1 MKKLYLFLLLPFTI
15 FAQDGFQQKTK
26 PKSNGPTKEKTLQL
40 TNGQQTES
48 ELGVIERPLAD
59 FNYNKNK
66 VIKDDKGNVVFV
78 EIPSKPNLEK
88 NAKKGLLIE
97 SYEFLSQIKD
107 VLKIQN
113 PAKEFELVEQHSDEQ
128 GNNHL
133 KFRQLY
139 KGIPVYGSEV
149 ILHEVE
155 NQIKTMN
162 GRSFQSP
169 VLENINPSIDGL
181 SAKKIALEDLKTK
194 SIIQQDVFSK
204 SIIKSQEQSPELMV
218 FHDKNKAE
226 FLAWQLVVKPNLLE
240 RWVYFIDAVSGKILD
255 KYNNTCSLDG
265 TIKATAA
272 DLNGISKT
280 FSVYQ
285 AGSQYVMI
293 DTDRPMFKRTASV
306 LPDEPVGAIWTIDA
320 GNTAGEN
327 FSQISSASQN
337 VWNAKAVSA
346 HTNAGLAYE
355 FYRTKFNRN
364 SLNNKGGNIVSVINI
379 SDEKGQGMDNAY
391 WNGEFM
397 GYGNGKTAF
406 KPLAGSL
413 DVAGHEMTHGVVENS
428 AKLEYR
434 NQSGAINE
442 SMADVFGVMIENA
455 NLPAGQAI
463 NWTLGESV
471 VKTSAF
477 PSGALRSL
485 SNPNQG
491 GTRDPGYQP
500 KTMGQYA
507 FLNDTEEEDN
517 GGVHINSGI
526 PNYAFYLFASNPKI
540 GLDNAA
546 KVYYKALT
554 SYLTRQSQFLDLR
567 LAVVQS
573 AKELNPE
580 FEAIAKAAFDQ
591 VGIKD
596 GSSGEPSTTP
606 TTPTQPK
613 AEVPV
618 NAGTEYLVVYDPVL
632 KELYIS
638 PSSADNFVVI
648 STKGLKS
655 KPSITDDGSAIYYV
669 GNDKNIY
676 AIANPTSTNRKESK
690 LTSSGEF
697 DNVAVSKDGK
707 RLAALREVED
717 HTMYVYDLTS
727 ANIVAKPFNL
737 YNPTYSTGV
746 QTGEVKYA
754 DSFEWDYTG
763 ESIVYD
769 AFNTVKNSTGGKEID
784 YWDVGLIKV
793 WDVAKNTFAG
803 GTIQKIFSNLEEGDN
818 IGNPSFSKTS
828 PDILAFDFFNSKS
841 TDKVFKVL
849 GVDLYKNTFVE
860 IATNNDVGY
869 PNYTKDDKKITFNTL
884 AGKRQDIA
892 VVNLK
897 ADKITPL
904 TTKNTIYTDAS
915 WGVWFAFGQRKLPTK
930 VAQSITVKAI
940 ADQKKAAKVVLTAT
954 ASSKLPV
961 QFTIVSGDASIDG
974 SNLTCGNTAGKVV
987 VQAFQIGNG
996 EFNAATPVQISFNIL
1011 SDGGSVKQ
1019 NQTIGAFTIADQKK
1033 AAKIALAAT
1042 ASSNLAIVYSIVSG
1056 DASISGTTLTCGNT
1070 VGKVTVRASQDG
1082 NADFNAATPVETS
1095 FNIIND
1101 AIVKQSQSITAAD
1114 IPNQYPGSTLILNY
1128 SASSKLDVAIS
1139 VLAGDASVKDGVLTC
1154 GTRLGVV
1161 TLRFAQAGNTDFNAA
1176 ISVDKSFNIIARPAV
1191 LSIQPNDVELLF
1203 YPNPTADV
1211 VMIKEV
1217 NGLKINQLTLVSSSG
1232 KVIKT
1237 IENNE
1242 AISLKNLPSGQY
1254 ILKAETNKGIIV
1266 KKIVRE

>member
-1 MKKLYLFLLLPFTI
+1 MKKIYLFLLLPFTI
-15 FAQDGFQQKTK
+15 FAQDGFKQKMK
-26 PKSNGPTKEKTLQL
+26 PKVNGSTKEKTLQL
-40 TNGQQTES
+40 TDGQQDAEQL
-48 ELGVIERPLAD
+48 ELSKTALAN
-59 FNYNKNK
+59 FTYNKNRI
-66 VIKDDKGNVVFV
+66 IKDETGNVVFI
-78 EIPSKPNLEK
+78 EIPTKVNLEK
-88 NAKKGLLIE
+88 NARKGLLTE
-97 SYEFLSQIKD
+97 SYEFLSQVKD
-107 VLKIQN
+107 ALKIQN
-113 PAKEFELVEQHSDEQ
+113 PAKEFELIEQQTDEK

-133 KFRQLY
+133 KFRQLH

-149 ILHEVE
+149 ILHEAE
-155 NQIKTMN
+155 NQVKTMN

-169 VLENINPSIDGL
+169 DLENISPAIDMAT
-181 SAKKIALEDLKTK
+181 AKKFAFDDVKTK
-194 SIIQQDVFSK
+194 SIVQQDVFSK
-204 SIIKSQEQSPELMV
+204 SIIKSQEQSPELIV
-218 FHDKNKAE
+218 FHDKNKKAI
-226 FLAWQLVVKPNLLE
+226 LAWQLVIKPNLLE
-240 RWVYFIDAVSGKILD
+240 RWVYFIDANSGKVLD
-255 KYNNTCSLDG
+255 KYNNTCTLDG

-272 DLNGISKT
+272 DLNGITKT

-293 DTDRPMFKRTASV
+293 DTDRPMFKRASSV

-320 GNTAGEN
+320 GNTAAEN
-327 FSQISSASQN
+327 FSQVSSTSQN
-337 VWNAKAVSA
+337 TWNAKAVSA

-355 FYRTKFNRN
+355 YYRTKFGRN

-442 SMADVFGVMIENA
+442 SMADVFGVLIENA
-455 NLPAGQAI
+455 NLAPGQAI

-471 VKTSAF
+471 VKTTAF

-540 GLDNAA
+540 GLENAG
-546 KVYYKALT
+546 KIYYKALT
-554 SYLTRQSQFLDLR
+554 TYLTRQSQFLDLR
-567 LAVVQS
+567 LAVVQAS
-573 AKELNPE
+573 KELNPE
-580 FEAIAKAAFDQ
+580 FETIAKLAFDQ

-596 GSSGEPSTTP
+596 GSSGEAGTTP

-613 AEVPV
+613 PDVPV
-618 NAGTEYLVVYDPVL
+618 NAGSEFLIVFDPVT
-632 KELYIS
+632 KELYS
-638 PSSADNFVVI
+638 GPASGDNFVVI

-655 KPSITDDGSAIYYV
+655 KPSITDDGTAVYFV
-669 GNDKNIY
+669 GADKNIY
-676 AIANPTSTNRKESK
+676 AIANPTMTSRKESK
-690 LTSSGEF
+690 LTSSGEW

-707 RLAALREVED
+707 RLAALREAED
-717 HTMYVYDLTS
+717 HTMYVFDLTS
-727 ANIVAKPFNL
+727 ENIVAKPFNL
-737 YNPTYSTGV
+737 FNPTYSTGV

-769 AFNTVKNSTGGKEID
+769 AFNTIKSSTGGKEID

-793 WDVAKNTFAG
+793 WDVVKNTFAG

-841 TDKVFKVL
+841 TDKVFKIL
-849 GVDLYKNTFVE
+849 GVDLYRNTFVE

-884 AGKRQDIA
+884 TGTRQDLA

-897 ADKITPL
+897 ADKISPS
-904 TTKNTIYTDAS
+904 TTKNTLYTEAS
-915 WGVWFAFGQRKLPTK
+915 WGVWFALGQRKLPTK
-930 VAQSITVKAI
+930 TAQTITAKAI
-940 ADQKKAAKVVLTAT
+940 ADQKKAAKVTLSATAT
-954 ASSKLPV
+954 SKLPV
-961 QFTIVSGDASIDG
+961 QFTIISGDASIDG
-974 SNLTCGNTAGKVV
+974 STLTCGNTAGKVV
-987 VQAFQIGNG
+987 VRAFQIGNA
-996 EFNAATPVQISFNIL
+996 EFNAATPVEITFNIL
-1011 SDGGSVKQ
+1011 SDGGTVKQ
-1019 NQTIGAFTIADQKK
+1019 NQTISAFAIADQKK
-1033 AAKIALAAT
+1033 GAKVTLNAT
-1042 ASSNLAIVYSIVSG
+1042 TSSKLAIVYSITAG
-1056 DASISGTTLTCGNT
+1056 DASISGSTLTCGNT
-1070 VGKVTVRASQDG
+1070 VGKVTVRASQEG
-1082 NADFNAATPVETS
+1082 NVDFNAATPVETS

-1101 AIVKQSQSITAAD
+1101 VVAKQNQSITVTD
-1114 IPNQYPGSTLILNY
+1114 IPNQFPGNTLIMNY
-1128 SASSKLDVAIS
+1128 SSTSKLDVAIT
-1139 VLAGDASVKDGVLTC
+1139 VLTGDATVKDGVLSC
-1154 GTRLGVV
+1154 GSRLGVV
-1161 TLRFAQAGNTDFNAA
+1161 TLRFSQAGNAEFNAA
-1176 ISVDKSFNIIARPAV
+1176 ASVDKTFNIIARPAV
-1191 LSIQPNDVELLF
+1191 LSIQANDSELVF
-1203 YPNPTADV
+1203 YPNPTEDMV
-1211 VMIKEV
+1211 SIKEV
-1217 NGLKINQLTLVSSSG
+1217 NGLKINKLTLISSTG
-1232 KVIKT
+1232 KIIKT
-1237 IENNE
+1237 IESNE

-1254 ILKAETNKGIIV
+1254 ILQAETNKGSIRKNIM
-1266 KKIVRE
+1266 RE